1 MKIKFLP
8 ASKEVTL
15 CVEPP
20 VTAKK
25 LIPDWYKK
33 APTFDVNKPE
43 FVGTG
48 KEVKNLGLKRCMPF
62 LDATTAGYIQT
73 TWCDM
78 YVEDKNGELI
88 VRSASG
94 PDLFIAREVTN
105 VNVGEGYYNIEFA
118 WKMPWMPELPK
129 GFSGVITHPMN
140 RLDLPFHTLSGF
152 IDFDVFSHTPGGNI
166 SFFIKK
172 GFTGLIP
179 AGTPMFQ
186 ILPVKRETWHS
197 ASMPFTEELQK
208 KYNLSFKKF
217 WGFYKDNFWIKK
229 EYY

>member
-8 ASKEVTL
+8 ASKEVTM
-15 CVEPP
+15 CVEHP

-25 LIPDWYKK
+25 MIPDWYKK

-62 LDATTAGYIQT
+62 LDAITAGYIQT

-78 YVEDKNGELI
+78 YVENNNGELI
-88 VRSASG
+88 IRSASG
-94 PDLFIAREVTN
+94 PDLFIARETTSVS
-105 VNVGEGYYNIEFA
+105 VGEGYYEIEFA
-118 WKMPWMPELPK
+118 WKTPWLPELPK
-129 GFSGVITHPMN
+129 GFSALICHPIN
-140 RLDLPFHTLSGF
+140 RLDLPFYTLSGLV
-152 IDFDVFSHTPGGNI
+152 DFDVFSHTPGGNI

-179 AGTPMFQ
+179 LGTPMFQ
-186 ILPVKRETWHS
+186 IIPIKRETWIS
-197 ASMPFTEELQK
+197 ETAPFTEKLQK

-217 WGFYKDNFWIKK
+217 WGFYKDNFWVKK